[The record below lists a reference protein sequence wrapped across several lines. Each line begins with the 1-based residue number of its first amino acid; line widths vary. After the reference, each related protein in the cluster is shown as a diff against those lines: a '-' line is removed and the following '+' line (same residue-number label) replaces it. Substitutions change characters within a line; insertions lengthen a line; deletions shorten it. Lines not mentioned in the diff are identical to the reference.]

1 MLSFFND
8 YDKVNKPA
16 EPAAAPPAK
25 TAPEDSGSSDPST
38 ASFDDIKAYMDSKME
53 GLMEEVRKEMSKFT
67 ESQKTLPSDGSDT
80 SQADNSNEKEDK

>member
-8 YDKVNKPA
+8 YEKVNKPA
-16 EPAAAPPAK
+16 EAAPPAAEPAAAPDPA
-25 TAPEDSGSSDPST
+25 T

-67 ESQKTLPSDGSDT
+67 ESQKAGPSDGSDNT
-80 SQADNSNEKEDK
+80 SQAQENEKEDK